1 MTAVDVPQ
9 QASSG
14 SPKDGGFDARAF
26 LSQLTLE
33 PGVYRM
39 YGPGGELLYVGK
51 ARNLRKRVSSYF
63 LRASGDPRIE
73 AMVSQVIRV
82 EVTITHTEDEALILE
97 SNLIKELSPKYN
109 IVYRD
114 DKSYPYVRFTSHEF
128 PRIGYYRGAKSGK
141 DRYFGPFPSASAVRE
156 TLYTLQKLFKLRPC
170 RDTFFANRQRPCL
183 QHQIKRCSA
192 PCVGLVTKE
201 DYAHDL
207 RNASRLLEGKA
218 DELASELAVEMDRA
232 AEVLEFERAARLRDQ
247 IAALKRVR
255 ENRAITGGAD
265 DLDVIACA
273 PHASGSCVVVMS
285 VRDGLNLGHRSHFP
299 KHSAHA
305 PPEEL
310 IESFLS
316 QHYLDQPPPPEI
328 LVSHPPEDC
337 EWLEQAIARVAKR
350 NVAIRKPQRGIK
362 VRLME
367 MAQSTA
373 AQALSARL
381 VESASMDARLLE
393 LQQALDLDKPPTRM
407 ECFDISHTR
416 GERTVA
422 SCVVFNQDGPLKSAY
437 RKFNI
442 ESRDAAII
450 DPDAASGAGGRI
462 EAVDVAGDV
471 GIVPEGE
478 DPRAAI
484 VAGDDYAA
492 IHQAVKRRF
501 ARAKTGEAPQPDVLF
516 IDGGLGQLNA
526 ALEALDELG
535 IENLRVVAI
544 AKGPTRKP
552 GLEELILP
560 ERELPLRLPPD
571 SPALHLIQRIR
582 DEAHRFAITG
592 HRGRR
597 EKARL
602 TSDLESIEGL
612 GPTRRRALLKAFG
625 GLAQLKRASV
635 DEIAKVEGVNATL
648 AARIHAHFR

>member
-1 MTAVDVPQ
+1 MT
-9 QASSG
+9 
-14 SPKDGGFDARAF
+14 SPAEFDARGF
-26 LSQLTLE
+26 LSQLTLA

-39 YGPGGELLYVGK
+39 YGAAGELLYVGK
-51 ARNLRKRVSSYF
+51 ARNLKKRVSSYF
-63 LRASGDPRIE
+63 LRASGNPRIE
-73 AMVSQVIRV
+73 AMVSQVARV
-82 EVTITHTEDEALILE
+82 EVTVTHTEDEALILE
-97 SNLIKELSPKYN
+97 SNLIKELSPRYN

-114 DKSYPYVRFTSHEF
+114 DKSYPYVRFTAHEF
-128 PRIGYYRGAKSGK
+128 PRIGYYRGAKTGK
-141 DRYFGPFPSASAVRE
+141 DHYYGPFPSASSVRE

-170 RDTFFANRQRPCL
+170 RDSFFANRQRPCL

-192 PCVGLVTKE
+192 PCVGLITAE
-201 DYAHDL
+201 DYARDL
-207 RNASRLLEGKA
+207 RNAARLLEGRA
-218 DELASELAVEMDRA
+218 DELANEMADEMESASEA
-232 AEVLEFERAARLRDQ
+232 LEFERAARLRDQ

-255 ENRAITGGAD
+255 ENRTITGGAD
-265 DLDVIACA
+265 ELDVIACA

-305 PPEEL
+305 APEDL

-316 QHYLDQPPPPEI
+316 QHYIDQPAPQEI
-328 LVSHPPEDC
+328 LVSHAPEEL
-337 EWLEQAIARVAKR
+337 EWLEQAVSRVAGRK
-350 NVAIRKPQRGIK
+350 VSIRQPQRGIK

-373 AQALSARL
+373 VQALSARL
-381 VESASMDARLLE
+381 VEAASMDARLIE

-422 SCVVFNQDGPLKSAY
+422 SCVVFNQDGPLKTAY

-442 ESRDAAII
+442 ESQDAAVEST
-450 DPDAASGAGGRI
+450 AAPEMGSGREVI
-462 EAVDVAGDV
+462 T
-471 GIVPEGE
+471 
-478 DPRAAI
+478 
-484 VAGDDYAA
+484 AGDDYAA

-501 ARAKTGEAPQPDVLF
+501 ARSKSGESPKPDVLF

-526 ALEALDELG
+526 ALEALEELE
-535 IENLRVVAI
+535 IQDLRVVAI

-552 GLEELILP
+552 GMEELILP
-560 ERELPLRLPPD
+560 ERELPLRLAPD

-602 TSDLESIEGL
+602 SSGLEAIEGL
-612 GPTRRRALLKAFG
+612 GPTRRRALLKTFG
-625 GLAQLKRASV
+625 GLAQLKRASL
-635 DEIAKVEGVNATL
+635 DEIAKVEGINETL
-648 AARIHAHFR
+648 ALRIHAHLR

>member
-1 MTAVDVPQ
+1 MSELPENRRTAAP
-9 QASSG
+9 
-14 SPKDGGFDARAF
+14 PFDARAF

-39 YGPGGELLYVGK
+39 LSADGELLYVGK

-73 AMVSQVIRV
+73 AMVSQIARV
-82 EVTITHTEDEALILE
+82 EVTVTHTEDEALILE
-97 SNLIKELSPKYN
+97 SNLIKELSPRYN

-114 DKSYPYVRFTSHEF
+114 DKSYPYVRFTAHAF

-156 TLYTLQKLFKLRPC
+156 TLQTLQKLFRLRPC

-183 QHQIKRCSA
+183 QHQIRRCSA
-192 PCVGLVTKE
+192 PCTGLISQE
-201 DYAHDL
+201 DYARDVG
-207 RNASRLLEGKA
+207 NAVRLLEGKA
-218 DELASELAVEMDRA
+218 DELARELAEDMDRA
-232 AEVLEFERAARLRDQ
+232 AEALEFERAAKLRDQ

-255 ENRAITGGAD
+255 ENRAMTGGAE
-265 DLDVIACA
+265 DLDVVACA

-305 PPEEL
+305 APEEL
-310 IESFLS
+310 IESFVS

-328 LVSHPPEDC
+328 LVSHAPEDC
-337 EWLEQAIARVAKR
+337 EWLEDAIGRAAGRK
-350 NVAIRKPQRGIK
+350 VAIRRPQRGLK

-367 MAQSTA
+367 MAQNTA
-373 AQALSARL
+373 SQALSSRL
-381 VESASMDARLLE
+381 VEAASMDARLLE
-393 LQQALDLDKPPTRM
+393 LQQVLDLEKPPTRM

-442 ESRDAAII
+442 ESAAVAPEGQ
-450 DPDAASGAGGRI
+450 DPDA
-462 EAVDVAGDV
+462 
-471 GIVPEGE
+471 
-478 DPRAAI
+478 PRPVIA
-484 VAGDDYAA
+484 AGDDYAA

-501 ARAKTGEAPQPDVLF
+501 ARAKSGEAPQPDVLF

-526 ALEALDELG
+526 ALEALDEVG

-602 TSDLESIEGL
+602 ASDLESIEGL
-612 GPTRRRALLKAFG
+612 GPARRRALLKAFG
-625 GLAQLKRASV
+625 GVAQLRRASL
-635 DEIAKVEGVNATL
+635 DEIARVEGVNATL